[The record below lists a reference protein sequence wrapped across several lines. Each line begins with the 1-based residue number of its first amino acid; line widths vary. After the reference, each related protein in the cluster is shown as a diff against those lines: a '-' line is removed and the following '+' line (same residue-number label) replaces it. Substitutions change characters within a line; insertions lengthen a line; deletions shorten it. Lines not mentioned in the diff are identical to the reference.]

1 MLRCTLPSWASCTC
15 VNVRILAHIGY
26 ASKESKRVA
35 AVVTASLVGALS
47 IGAPAVALAD
57 TTVDMLVA
65 PEENAFSRGEVTLS
79 GATYNPNA
87 KVWEVKANKDGSALD
102 IKATHVKPL
111 GADKVEVKADDYKVS
126 FAKADGTAVDSIVE
140 PGQYVVTVECLK
152 GQYAGGKATA
162 KLAVKAADLTAVTA
176 YEVNSAD
183 SSKTD
188 DTTFTYSGK
197 KLAVAFADNAGNKL
211 VEGEDYTVKILKKGT
226 DNVSSAPAVDVIEA
240 GSYVGYMT
248 GIGQYAGETAE
259 VHFTVARFNFDNAK
273 IEVDDVI
280 ESDAAPVHPTKVYT
294 GTFGQ
299 ANYVELD
306 PELVAL
312 SFNRASAGSD
322 SQLFDKKG
330 VYTFDASVDP
340 LNASI
345 VNEKGSR
352 EVTVNKVAAY
362 ADFKY
367 GDAALE
373 DSYFVNLD
381 KKQSFDLNEVKALN
395 GKDEAK
401 GVTVTAK
408 KADGTTLS
416 DTSDKDAAV
425 LLTEG
430 TWTVT
435 VKVDAKANDYAVG
448 GSKTF
453 TVKVVLASVDA
464 DANVFV
470 YYTDES
476 GKKQAITSL
485 EKVYD
490 GKTITKGQF
499 TVQAFKDDNTDVSKD
514 VSFNI
519 YDESGKKVNDEGIK
533 NAGTYTL
540 KVESDE
546 LELTGTTE
554 ITITVNK
561 VDLSKL
567 YVMQEKKWFDEE
579 SGAPYVPLASDGKSL
594 GFDTVLGYD
603 TQAELTT
610 DKDSASDHE
619 GIDQIGRKIAGKD
632 FTPQVKAE
640 RYDVKKGKWVK
651 VSHPDIFTVAGEYR
665 FTLTGTA
672 DDAKNYKF
680 ANADNTTVVTTLCVD
695 EKDLVFRDVLP
706 GEWYFDAVADAKGLG
721 YVAGVSGSKY
731 YQPTAAIK
739 RCDVIVIL
747 ARMAGV
753 DTDLNG
759 MTEDEFSKGYGIYL
773 DYNDVDESS
782 YYARALAWATKVDI
796 AHGSN
801 GAFRPND
808 TITREEFAALLSNY
822 AMLNGKDVSV
832 DADKVLAEFPDGSS
846 VSDWAANAVA
856 WAADADIMGNGGKLN
871 PGSDITRAEVAA
883 MAVNFQPEKI
893 TKPVK

>member
-1 MLRCTLPSWASCTC
+1 MTAC
-15 VNVRILAHIGY
+15 VN
-26 ASKESKRVA
+26 KKSKRVA

-57 TTVDMLVA
+57 TNVDMLVA
-65 PEENAFSRGEVTLS
+65 PEENAFSRGEVTLD
-79 GATYNPNA
+79 GAKYNKTIKAWEATA
-87 KVWEVKANKDGSALD
+87 KADGSALD
-102 IKATHVKPL
+102 IKATQVTPL
-111 GADKVEVKADDYKVS
+111 GGSVVNIKNDDYKVS

-162 KLAVKAADLTAVTA
+162 KLNVKAASLQDLTW
-176 YEVNSAD
+176 YDAD
-183 SSKTD
+183 SALEDQTVDQKFVYTGSELHI
-188 DTTFTYSGK
+188 G
-197 KLAVAFADNAGNKL
+197 FADKVSF
-211 VEGEDYTVKILKKGT
+211 VEGEDYSVKILKKGT
-226 DNVSSAPAVDVIEA
+226 DNVSSAPSVAIKDA
-240 GSYVGYMT
+240 GDYVAYVT
-248 GIGQYAGETAE
+248 GLGQYKGESKE
-259 VHFTVARFNFDNAK
+259 VPFSVDQFVIANGTQVV
-273 IEVDDVI
+273 VDDVI
-280 ESDAAPVHPTKVYT
+280 ASDAAPVNPSKVYVGAP
-294 GTFGQ
+294 GT
-299 ANYVELD
+299 ASYAELD
-306 PELVAL
+306 TSLINLKFMFGYTVEGEKL
-312 SFNRASAGSD
+312 N
-322 SQLFDKKG
+322 LFDVPGLYVFSFSKNS
-330 VYTFDASVDP
+330 DND
-340 LNASI
+340 NI
-345 VNEKGSR
+345 VLPSAETDCTT
-352 EVTVNKVAAY
+352 VVNKVKELAS
-362 ADFKY
+362 FKY
-367 GDAALE
+367 GNEPLA
-373 DSYFVNLD
+373 DSYSINLAND
-381 KKQSFDLNEVKALN
+381 QVFDLSKLAAYN
-395 GKDEAK
+395 GDNKVVN
-401 GVTVTAK
+401 GVTVSAV
-408 KADGTTLS
+408 KADGTTASSGELG
-416 DTSDKDAAV
+416 A
-425 LLTEG
+425 G

-435 VKVDAKANDYAVG
+435 VDVDAAQNDFEVG

-453 TVKVVLASVDA
+453 TVKVVRASVNA

-499 TVQAFKDDNTDVSKD
+499 TVQAFKDDNTDVSD
-514 VSFNI
+514 QVSFNI
-519 YDESGKKVNDEGIK
+519 YDEDGKKVDKIVD
-533 NAGTYTL
+533 AGTYTL
-540 KVESDE
+540 KVETDE

-594 GFDTVLGYD
+594 GFNTVLGYD

-610 DKDSASDHE
+610 DKDSATDDE
-619 GIDQIGRKIAGKD
+619 GIDQIGRDIAGKD

-651 VSHPDIFTVAGEYR
+651 VSYPNIFTVAGEYR

-747 ARMAGV
+747 ARMAGM
-753 DTDLNG
+753 DTTLNG
-759 MTEDEFSKGYGIYL
+759 MTEGTFNKEYSTYL

>member
-1 MLRCTLPSWASCTC
+1 MTAC
-15 VNVRILAHIGY
+15 VN
-26 ASKESKRVA
+26 KKSKRVA

-57 TTVDMLVA
+57 TNVDMLVA
-65 PEENAFSRGEVTLS
+65 PEENAFSRGEVTLY
-79 GATYNPNA
+79 GAGLEQNDD
-87 KVWEVKANKDGSALD
+87 KVWEVQAKADGSALD
-102 IKATHVKPL
+102 IKATQVTPL
-111 GADKVEVKADDYKVS
+111 GGSAVNIKGDDYKVS

-162 KLAVKAADLTAVTA
+162 KLAVKAADLKGVTA
-176 YEVNSAD
+176 FESAETLD
-183 SSKTD
+183 S
-188 DTTFTYSGK
+188 TFVYSGK
-197 KLAVAFADNAGNKL
+197 KLNVDFVDRGNTKL
-211 VEGEDYTVKILKKGT
+211 VEGKDYSVKILKEGT
-226 DNVSSAPAVDVIEA
+226 DNVAAAPSVDVLA
-240 GSYVGYMT
+240 ADNYVGYMT
-248 GIGQYAGETAE
+248 GLGQYAGQTAE
-259 VHFTVARFNFDNAK
+259 VHFTVDPFDFDNAD
-273 IEVDDVI
+273 ITIDDVI
-280 ESDAAPVHPTKVYT
+280 ASESAPKHPTKVT
-294 GTFGQ
+294 NGVKGME
-299 ANYVELD
+299 NYVELD
-306 PELVAL
+306 PSLVDLA
-312 SFNRASAGSD
+312 FDSADSG
-322 SQLFDKKG
+322 SQLFDKPG
-330 VYTFDASVDP
+330 SYAFEATVDNTDGNFVYNNGPRS
-340 LNASI
+340 
-345 VNEKGSR
+345 EKVS
-352 EVTVNKVAAY
+352 KVAAY

-367 GDAALE
+367 GDDALA
-373 DSYFVNLD
+373 DSYSINLD
-381 KKQSFDLNEVKALN
+381 KKQSFDLDSVKAYN
-395 GKDEAK
+395 GKKEAK
-401 GVTVTAK
+401 GVTVSAV
-408 KADGTTLS
+408 KADGTT
-416 DTSDKDAAV
+416 AASGE
-425 LLTEG
+425 LGAG

-435 VKVDAKANDYAVG
+435 VKVDAAENNYEVG
-448 GSKTF
+448 GTKTF
-453 TVKVVLASVDA
+453 TVKVVRASLDA

-470 YYTDES
+470 YYKNEAVTSIEKTYDNKAIHKTD
-476 GKKQAITSL
+476 
-485 EKVYD
+485 
-490 GKTITKGQF
+490 F
-499 TVQAFKDDNTDVSKD
+499 TVKAFKDDNTDVSGQ

-519 YDESGKKVNDEGIK
+519 YDEDGKKVDKIVD
-533 NAGTYTL
+533 AGTYTL
-540 KVESDE
+540 KIETDE

-594 GFDTVLGYD
+594 GFDKILGYNTGVEVSD
-603 TQAELTT
+603 GT
-610 DKDSASDHE
+610 DGVSDDE
-619 GIDQIGRKIAGKD
+619 GIDEIGRDVAGKD
-632 FTPQVKAE
+632 FRSQVKAE

-651 VSHPDIFTVAGEYR
+651 VSYPDIFTVAGEYR

-680 ANADNTTVVTTLCVD
+680 ANADNTTVVTSLCVD

-753 DTDLNG
+753 DNALNG
-759 MTEDEFSKGYGIYL
+759 MTEDQFSKEYSTYL

>member
-1 MLRCTLPSWASCTC
+1 MTAC
-15 VNVRILAHIGY
+15 VN
-26 ASKESKRVA
+26 KKSKRVA

-57 TTVDMLVA
+57 TNVDMLVA
-65 PEENAFSRGEVTLS
+65 PEENAFSRGEVTLY
-79 GATYNPNA
+79 GAGLEQNDD
-87 KVWEVKANKDGSALD
+87 KVWEVQAKADGSALD
-102 IKATHVKPL
+102 IKATQVTPL
-111 GADKVEVKADDYKVS
+111 GGSAVNIKGDDYKVS

-162 KLAVKAADLTAVTA
+162 KLAVKAADLKGVTA
-176 YEVNSAD
+176 FESAETLD
-183 SSKTD
+183 S
-188 DTTFTYSGK
+188 TFVYSGK
-197 KLAVAFADNAGNKL
+197 KLNVDFVDRGNTKL
-211 VEGEDYTVKILKKGT
+211 VEGKDYSVKILKEGT
-226 DNVSSAPAVDVIEA
+226 DNVAAAPSVDVLA
-240 GSYVGYMT
+240 ADNYVGYMT
-248 GIGQYAGETAE
+248 GLGQYAGQTAE
-259 VHFTVARFNFDNAK
+259 VHFTVDPFDFDNAD
-273 IEVDDVI
+273 ITIDDVI
-280 ESDAAPVHPTKVYT
+280 ASESAPKHPTKVT
-294 GTFGQ
+294 NGVKGME
-299 ANYVELD
+299 NYVELD
-306 PELVAL
+306 PSLVDLA
-312 SFNRASAGSD
+312 FDSADSG
-322 SQLFDKKG
+322 SQLFDKPG
-330 VYTFDASVDP
+330 SYAFEATVDNTDGNFVYNNGPRS
-340 LNASI
+340 
-345 VNEKGSR
+345 EKVS
-352 EVTVNKVAAY
+352 KVAAY

-367 GDAALE
+367 GDDALA
-373 DSYFVNLD
+373 DSYSINLD
-381 KKQSFDLNEVKALN
+381 KKQSFDLDSVKAYN
-395 GKDEAK
+395 GKKEAK
-401 GVTVTAK
+401 GVTVSAV
-408 KADGTTLS
+408 KADGTT
-416 DTSDKDAAV
+416 AASGE
-425 LLTEG
+425 LGAG

-435 VKVDAKANDYAVG
+435 VKVDAAENNYEVG
-448 GSKTF
+448 GTKTF
-453 TVKVVLASVDA
+453 TVKVVRASLDA

-470 YYTDES
+470 YYKNEAVTSIEKTYDNKAIHKTD
-476 GKKQAITSL
+476 
-485 EKVYD
+485 
-490 GKTITKGQF
+490 F
-499 TVQAFKDDNTDVSKD
+499 TVKAFKDDNTDVSGQ

-519 YDESGKKVNDEGIK
+519 YDEDGKKVDKIVD
-533 NAGTYTL
+533 AGTYTL
-540 KVESDE
+540 KIETDE

-594 GFDTVLGYD
+594 GFDKILGYNTGVEVSD
-603 TQAELTT
+603 GT
-610 DKDSASDHE
+610 DGVSDDE
-619 GIDQIGRKIAGKD
+619 GIDEIGRDVAGKD
-632 FTPQVKAE
+632 FRSQVKAE

-651 VSHPDIFTVAGEYR
+651 VSYPDIFTVAGEYR

-680 ANADNTTVVTTLCVD
+680 ANADNTTVVTSLCVD

-753 DTDLNG
+753 DNALNG
-759 MTEDEFSKGYGIYL
+759 MTEDTFNKEYSTYL

>member
-1 MLRCTLPSWASCTC
+1 MTAC
-15 VNVRILAHIGY
+15 VN
-26 ASKESKRVA
+26 KKSKRVA

-57 TTVDMLVA
+57 TNVDMLVA
-65 PEENAFSRGEVTLS
+65 PEENAFSRGEVTLY
-79 GATYNPNA
+79 GAGLEQNDD
-87 KVWEVKANKDGSALD
+87 KVWEVQAKADGSALD
-102 IKATHVKPL
+102 IKATQVTPL
-111 GADKVEVKADDYKVS
+111 GGSAVNIKGDDYKVS

-162 KLAVKAADLTAVTA
+162 KLAVKAADLKGVTA
-176 YEVNSAD
+176 FESAETLD
-183 SSKTD
+183 S
-188 DTTFTYSGK
+188 TFVYSGK
-197 KLAVAFADNAGNKL
+197 KLNVDFVDRGNTKL
-211 VEGEDYTVKILKKGT
+211 VEGKDYSVKILKEGT
-226 DNVSSAPAVDVIEA
+226 DNVAAAPSVDVLA
-240 GSYVGYMT
+240 ADNYVGYMT
-248 GIGQYAGETAE
+248 GLGQYAGQTAE
-259 VHFTVARFNFDNAK
+259 VHFTVDPFDFDNAD
-273 IEVDDVI
+273 INIDDVI
-280 ESDAAPVHPTKVYT
+280 ASESAPKHPTKVT
-294 GTFGQ
+294 NGVKGME
-299 ANYVELD
+299 NYVELD
-306 PELVAL
+306 PSLVDLA
-312 SFNRASAGSD
+312 FDSADSG
-322 SQLFDKKG
+322 SQLFDKPG
-330 VYTFDASVDP
+330 SYAFEATVDNTDGNFVYNNGPRS
-340 LNASI
+340 
-345 VNEKGSR
+345 EKVS
-352 EVTVNKVAAY
+352 KVAAY

-367 GDAALE
+367 GDDALA
-373 DSYFVNLD
+373 DSYSINLD
-381 KKQSFDLNEVKALN
+381 KKQSFDLDSVKAYN
-395 GKDEAK
+395 GKKEAK
-401 GVTVTAK
+401 GVTVSAV
-408 KADGTTLS
+408 KADGTT
-416 DTSDKDAAV
+416 AASGE
-425 LLTEG
+425 LGAG

-435 VKVDAKANDYAVG
+435 VKVDAAENNYEVG
-448 GSKTF
+448 GTKTF
-453 TVKVVLASVDA
+453 TVKVVRASLDA

-470 YYTDES
+470 YYKNEAVTSVEKTYDKKAIHKTD
-476 GKKQAITSL
+476 
-485 EKVYD
+485 
-490 GKTITKGQF
+490 F
-499 TVQAFKDDNTDVSKD
+499 TVKAFKDDSTNVSDK

-519 YDESGKKVNDEGIK
+519 YDEDGKKVDKIVD
-533 NAGTYTL
+533 AGTYTL
-540 KVESDE
+540 KIESDE

-579 SGAPYVPLASDGKSL
+579 SGAPYVLLASDGKSL

-610 DKDSASDHE
+610 DKDSASDGM
-619 GIDQIGRKIAGKD
+619 GIDQIGRDIAGKD
-632 FTPQVKAE
+632 FTSQVKAE
-640 RYDVKKGKWVK
+640 RYDVKKGKWVE
-651 VSHPDIFTVAGEYR
+651 VSYPDIFTVAGEYR

-706 GEWYFDAVADAKGLG
+706 GEWYFDAVADAKNLS
-721 YVAGVSGSKY
+721 YVAGVSGTPY
-731 YQPTAAIK
+731 YQPTSAIK

-747 ARMAGV
+747 ARMAG
-753 DTDLNG
+753 
-759 MTEDEFSKGYGIYL
+759 MDEELLELPEGDFNKEYGTYL
-773 DYNDVDESS
+773 DYTDVDSS
-782 YYARALAWATKVDI
+782 AYYARALAWATKVDI

-801 GAFRPND
+801 GAFRPDD

>member
-1 MLRCTLPSWASCTC
+1 
-15 VNVRILAHIGY
+15 
-26 ASKESKRVA
+26 
-35 AVVTASLVGALS
+35 
-47 IGAPAVALAD
+47 
-57 TTVDMLVA
+57 
-65 PEENAFSRGEVTLS
+65 
-79 GATYNPNA
+79 
-87 KVWEVKANKDGSALD
+87 
-102 IKATHVKPL
+102 
-111 GADKVEVKADDYKVS
+111 
-126 FAKADGTAVDSIVE
+126 
-140 PGQYVVTVECLK
+140 
-152 GQYAGGKATA
+152 
-162 KLAVKAADLTAVTA
+162 
-176 YEVNSAD
+176 
-183 SSKTD
+183 
-188 DTTFTYSGK
+188 
-197 KLAVAFADNAGNKL
+197 
-211 VEGEDYTVKILKKGT
+211 
-226 DNVSSAPAVDVIEA
+226 
-240 GSYVGYMT
+240 MT
-248 GIGQYAGETAE
+248 GIGQYAGQTAE
-259 VHFTVARFNFDNAK
+259 VHFTVNKFVLDKQN
-273 IEVDDVI
+273 IVVDDVI
-280 ESDAAPVHPTKVYT
+280 GSESAPKHPTLVFT
-294 GTFGQ
+294 GSKGS
-299 ANYVELD
+299 ADYAELD
-306 PELVAL
+306 PTLVSLTFKKA
-312 SFNRASAGSD
+312 NGSISG
-322 SQLFDKKG
+322 SQLFDKPG
-330 VYTFDASVDP
+330 NYTFDASVDAD
-340 LNASI
+340 NNN
-345 VNEKGSR
+345 VDVTKGNPQ
-352 EVTVNKVAAY
+352 EVSVNKVAAY

-367 GDAALE
+367 SDAAIE
-373 DSYFVNLD
+373 DSYFINQD
-381 KKQSFDLNEVKALN
+381 KKQSFNCKNLKAYN
-395 GKDEAK
+395 GDVEAK
-401 GVTVTAK
+401 GVTFVAE
-408 KADGTTLS
+408 KAGDTMSYELPVGT
-416 DTSDKDAAV
+416 DFE
-425 LLTEG
+425 LTPG
-430 TWTVT
+430 VWTIT
-435 VKVDAKANDYAVG
+435 VKANPAANNFEVG

-490 GKTITKGQF
+490 GKTITKDKF
-499 TVQAFKDDNTDVSKD
+499 TVKAFKDDNTDVSDK

-519 YDESGKKVNDEGIK
+519 YDEDGKKVDEIVD
-533 NAGTYTL
+533 AGTYTL
-540 KVESDE
+540 KIESDE

-610 DKDSASDHE
+610 DKDSASDGM
-619 GIDQIGRKIAGKD
+619 GIDQIGRDIAGKD

-640 RYDVKKGKWVK
+640 RYDVKKGKWVE
-651 VSHPDIFTVAGEYR
+651 VSYPDIFTVAGEYR

-753 DTDLNG
+753 DNALNG
-759 MTEDEFSKGYGIYL
+759 MTEDEFSKGYGTYL

-846 VSDWAANAVA
+846 VSDWAADAVA

>member
-1 MLRCTLPSWASCTC
+1 MTAC
-15 VNVRILAHIGY
+15 VN
-26 ASKESKRVA
+26 KKSKRVA

-79 GATYNPNA
+79 GATYNNTT
-87 KVWEVKANKDGSALD
+87 KVWEAQANKDGSALD
-102 IKATHVKPL
+102 IKATQVTPL
-111 GADKVEVKADDYKVS
+111 GGSVVNIKGDDYKVS

-162 KLAVKAADLTAVTA
+162 KLNVKAASLQDLTW
-176 YEVNSAD
+176 YDAD
-183 SSKTD
+183 SALEDQTIDQKFVYTGSELHI
-188 DTTFTYSGK
+188 G
-197 KLAVAFADNAGNKL
+197 FADKVSF
-211 VEGEDYTVKILKKGT
+211 VEGEDYSVKILKKGT
-226 DNVSSAPAVDVIEA
+226 DNVSSAPSVAIKDA
-240 GSYVGYMT
+240 GDYVAYVT
-248 GIGQYAGETAE
+248 GLGQYKGESKE
-259 VHFTVARFNFDNAK
+259 VPFSVDKFVIANGTQVV
-273 IEVDDVI
+273 VDDVI
-280 ESDAAPVHPTKVYT
+280 ASDAAPVNPSKVYVGAP
-294 GTFGQ
+294 GT
-299 ANYVELD
+299 ASYAELD
-306 PELVAL
+306 TSLINL
-312 SFNRASAGSD
+312 KFMFGTSAEGEKLN
-322 SQLFDKKG
+322 LFDVPGMYVFSFSKNSDNDNIVLPSAETDCTTV
-330 VYTFDASVDP
+330 VYKVKELAS
-340 LNASI
+340 
-345 VNEKGSR
+345 
-352 EVTVNKVAAY
+352 
-362 ADFKY
+362 FKY
-367 GDAALE
+367 GNEPLA
-373 DSYFVNLD
+373 DSYSINLAND
-381 KKQSFDLNEVKALN
+381 QIFDLSKLAAYNGDNKVVNGVSVKA
-395 GKDEAK
+395 
-401 GVTVTAK
+401 V
-408 KADGTTLS
+408 KADGETLTTG
-416 DTSDKDAAV
+416 V
-425 LLTEG
+425 LTPG
-430 TWTVT
+430 SWTVT
-435 VKVDAKANDYAVG
+435 VNVDPASNDFSVG

-453 TVKVVLASVDA
+453 NVKVVKDIVDA

-490 GKTITKGQF
+490 GETITKGQF

-594 GFDTVLGYD
+594 GFNTVLGYD

-610 DKDSASDHE
+610 DKDSATDGK
-619 GIDQIGRKIAGKD
+619 GIDQIGRDIAGKD

-640 RYDVKKGKWVK
+640 RYDVKKGKWVE
-651 VSHPDIFTVAGEYR
+651 VSYPDIFTVAGEYR

-753 DTDLNG
+753 DNALNG
-759 MTEDEFSKGYGIYL
+759 MDEDEFSKEYSTYL

-893 TKPVK
+893 AKPVK

>member
-1 MLRCTLPSWASCTC
+1 MTAC
-15 VNVRILAHIGY
+15 VN
-26 ASKESKRVA
+26 KKSKRVA

-65 PEENAFSRGEVTLS
+65 PEENAFSRGEVTLY
-79 GATYNPNA
+79 GAGLEQNDD
-87 KVWEVKANKDGSALD
+87 KVWEVQAKADGSALD
-102 IKATHVKPL
+102 IKATQVTPL
-111 GADKVEVKADDYKVS
+111 GGSAVNIKGDDYKVS

-162 KLAVKAADLTAVTA
+162 KLAVKAADLKGVTA
-176 YEVNSAD
+176 FESAETLD
-183 SSKTD
+183 S
-188 DTTFTYSGK
+188 TFVYSGK
-197 KLAVAFADNAGNKL
+197 KLNVDFVDRGNTKL
-211 VEGEDYTVKILKKGT
+211 VEGKDYSVKILKEGT
-226 DNVSSAPAVDVIEA
+226 DNVAAAPSVDVLA
-240 GSYVGYMT
+240 ADNYVGYMT
-248 GIGQYAGETAE
+248 GLGQYAGQTAE
-259 VHFTVARFNFDNAK
+259 VHFTVDPFDFDNAD
-273 IEVDDVI
+273 ITIDDVI
-280 ESDAAPVHPTKVYT
+280 ASESAPKHPTKVT
-294 GTFGQ
+294 NGVKGME
-299 ANYVELD
+299 NYVELD
-306 PELVAL
+306 PSLVDLA
-312 SFNRASAGSD
+312 FDSADSG
-322 SQLFDKKG
+322 SQLFDKPG
-330 VYTFDASVDP
+330 SYAFEATVDNTDGNFVYNNGPRS
-340 LNASI
+340 
-345 VNEKGSR
+345 EKVS
-352 EVTVNKVAAY
+352 KVAAY

-367 GDAALE
+367 GDDALA
-373 DSYFVNLD
+373 DSYSINLD
-381 KKQSFDLNEVKALN
+381 KKQSFDLDSVKAYN
-395 GKDEAK
+395 GKKEAK
-401 GVTVTAK
+401 GVTVSAV
-408 KADGTTLS
+408 KADGTT
-416 DTSDKDAAV
+416 AASGE
-425 LLTEG
+425 LGAG

-435 VKVDAKANDYAVG
+435 VKVDAAENNYEVG
-448 GSKTF
+448 GTKTF
-453 TVKVVLASVDA
+453 TVKVVRASLDA

-470 YYTDES
+470 YYKNEAVTSIEKTYDNKAIHKTD
-476 GKKQAITSL
+476 
-485 EKVYD
+485 
-490 GKTITKGQF
+490 F
-499 TVQAFKDDNTDVSKD
+499 TVKAFKDDNTDVSGQ

-519 YDESGKKVNDEGIK
+519 YDEDGKKVDKIVD
-533 NAGTYTL
+533 AGTYTL
-540 KVESDE
+540 KIETDE

-594 GFDTVLGYD
+594 GFDKILGYNTGVEVSD
-603 TQAELTT
+603 GT
-610 DKDSASDHE
+610 DGVSDDE
-619 GIDQIGRKIAGKD
+619 GIDEIGRDVAGKD
-632 FTPQVKAE
+632 FRSQVKAE

-651 VSHPDIFTVAGEYR
+651 VSYPDIFTVAGEYR

-680 ANADNTTVVTTLCVD
+680 ANADNTTVVTSLCVD

-753 DTDLNG
+753 DNALNG
-759 MTEDEFSKGYGIYL
+759 MTEDQFSKEYSTYL

-782 YYARALAWATKVDI
+782 YYARDLAWATKVDI

>member
-1 MLRCTLPSWASCTC
+1 MTAC
-15 VNVRILAHIGY
+15 VN
-26 ASKESKRVA
+26 KKSKRVA

-79 GATYNPNA
+79 GATYNNTT
-87 KVWEVKANKDGSALD
+87 KVWEAQAKADGSALD

-111 GADKVEVKADDYKVS
+111 GADKVEVKADDFKVS
-126 FAKADGTAVDSIVE
+126 FAKADGTAVESIVE

-152 GQYAGGKATA
+152 GQYAGGKAAA
-162 KLAVKAADLTAVTA
+162 KLVVKAADLKGVSA

-183 SSKTD
+183 PSNTSD
-188 DTTFTYSGK
+188 DSFTYTGK
-197 KLAVAFADNAGNKL
+197 KLNVAFADKAGNAL
-211 VEGEDYTVKILKKGT
+211 DEGEDYTIKVLKEGT
-226 DNVSSAPAVDVIEA
+226 DNVASAPSVDVLEN
-240 GSYVGYMT
+240 GKYVGYMT
-248 GIGQYAGETAE
+248 GIGQYAGQTAE
-259 VHFTVARFNFDNAK
+259 VHFTVNKFVLDKQN
-273 IEVDDVI
+273 IVVDDVI
-280 ESDAAPVHPTKVYT
+280 GSESAPKHPTLVFT
-294 GTFGQ
+294 GSKGS
-299 ANYVELD
+299 ADYAELD
-306 PELVAL
+306 PTLVSLTFKKA
-312 SFNRASAGSD
+312 NGSISG
-322 SQLFDKKG
+322 SQLFDKPG
-330 VYTFDASVDP
+330 NYTFDASVDAD
-340 LNASI
+340 NNNIDVS
-345 VNEKGSR
+345 KGNPQ
-352 EVTVNKVAAY
+352 EVSVNKVAAY

-367 GDAALE
+367 GDAAIE
-373 DSYFVNLD
+373 DSYFINQD
-381 KKQSFDLNEVKALN
+381 KKQSFNCKNLKAYNGDVEAKDVTFVAEKAGDTMSYDLPAGTDFELTPGVWTITVKAN
-395 GKDEAK
+395 P
-401 GVTVTAK
+401 
-408 KADGTTLS
+408 
-416 DTSDKDAAV
+416 AANNF
-425 LLTEG
+425 E
-430 TWTVT
+430 
-435 VKVDAKANDYAVG
+435 VG

-490 GKTITKGQF
+490 GEEIKKSQF

-533 NAGTYTL
+533 SAGTYTL

-594 GFDTVLGYD
+594 GFNTVLGYD

-610 DKDSASDHE
+610 DKDSATDGM

-651 VSHPDIFTVAGEYR
+651 VSYPYIFTVAGEYR

-753 DTDLNG
+753 DTTLNG

-801 GAFRPND
+801 GAFRPDD

-822 AMLNGKDVSV
+822 AILNGKDVSV

-846 VSDWAANAVA
+846 VSDWAADAVA

-883 MAVNFQPEKI
+883 MAVIFQPEKI

>member
-1 MLRCTLPSWASCTC
+1 MTAC
-15 VNVRILAHIGY
+15 VN
-26 ASKESKRVA
+26 KKSKRVA

-57 TTVDMLVA
+57 TNVDMLVA
-65 PEENAFSRGEVTLS
+65 PEENAFSRGEVTLY
-79 GATYNPNA
+79 GAGLKQNDD
-87 KVWEVKANKDGSALD
+87 KVWEVQAKADGSALD
-102 IKATHVKPL
+102 IKATQVTPL
-111 GADKVEVKADDYKVS
+111 GGSAVNIKGDDYKVS

-162 KLAVKAADLTAVTA
+162 KLAVKAADLKGVTA
-176 YEVNSAD
+176 FESAETLD
-183 SSKTD
+183 S
-188 DTTFTYSGK
+188 TFVYSGK
-197 KLAVAFADNAGNKL
+197 KLNVDFVDRGMTKL
-211 VEGEDYTVKILKKGT
+211 VEGKDYSVKILKEGT
-226 DNVSSAPAVDVIEA
+226 DNVAAAPSVDVLA
-240 GSYVGYMT
+240 ADNYVGYMT
-248 GIGQYAGETAE
+248 GLGQYAGQTAE
-259 VHFTVARFNFDNAK
+259 VHFTVEKFNFDDAD
-273 IEVDDVI
+273 ITIDDVI
-280 ESDAAPVHPTKVYT
+280 ASESAPKHPTKVT
-294 GTFGQ
+294 NGVKGME
-299 ANYVELD
+299 NYVELD
-306 PELVAL
+306 PSLVDLA
-312 SFNRASAGSD
+312 FDSADSG
-322 SQLFDKKG
+322 SQLFDKPG
-330 VYTFDASVDP
+330 SYAFEATVDNTDGNFVYNNGPRS
-340 LNASI
+340 
-345 VNEKGSR
+345 EKVS
-352 EVTVNKVAAY
+352 KVAAY

-367 GDAALE
+367 GDDALA
-373 DSYFVNLD
+373 DSYSINLD
-381 KKQSFDLNEVKALN
+381 KKQSFDLDSVKAYN
-395 GKDEAK
+395 GKKEAK
-401 GVTVTAK
+401 GVTVSAV
-408 KADGTTLS
+408 KADGTT
-416 DTSDKDAAV
+416 AASGE
-425 LLTEG
+425 LGAG

-435 VKVDAKANDYAVG
+435 VKVDAAENNYEVG
-448 GSKTF
+448 GTKTF
-453 TVKVVLASVDA
+453 TVKVVRASLDA

-470 YYTDES
+470 YYKNEAVTSIEKTYDKKAIHKTD
-476 GKKQAITSL
+476 
-485 EKVYD
+485 
-490 GKTITKGQF
+490 F
-499 TVQAFKDDNTDVSKD
+499 TVKAFKDDNTDVSNQ

-519 YDESGKKVNDEGIK
+519 YDEDGKKVDKIVD
-533 NAGTYTL
+533 AGTYTL
-540 KVESDE
+540 KIETDE

-610 DKDSASDHE
+610 DKDSASDGM
-619 GIDQIGRKIAGKD
+619 GIDQIGRSIAGKD
-632 FTPQVKAE
+632 FTSQVKAE

-721 YVAGVSGSKY
+721 YVAGVSGTPY
-731 YQPTAAIK
+731 YQPTSAIK

-747 ARMAGV
+747 ARMAG
-753 DTDLNG
+753 
-759 MTEDEFSKGYGIYL
+759 MDEELLKLPEGTFNKEYGTYL
-773 DYNDVDESS
+773 DYTDVDSS
-782 YYARALAWATKVDI
+782 AYYARALAWATKVDI

-801 GAFRPND
+801 GAFRPDD

>member
-1 MLRCTLPSWASCTC
+1 MTAC
-15 VNVRILAHIGY
+15 VN
-26 ASKESKRVA
+26 KKSKRVA

-79 GATYNPNA
+79 GATYNNTT
-87 KVWEVKANKDGSALD
+87 KVWEAKAKADGSALD

-126 FAKADGTAVDSIVE
+126 FAKADGTAVESIVE

-162 KLAVKAADLTAVTA
+162 KLAVKAADLTKVTA
-176 YEVNSAD
+176 YEINSAD
-183 SSKTD
+183 PSKTD

-499 TVQAFKDDNTDVSKD
+499 TVQAFKDDNTDVSD
-514 VSFNI
+514 QVSFNI
-519 YDESGKKVNDEGIK
+519 YDEDGKKVDKIVD
-533 NAGTYTL
+533 AGTYTL
-540 KVESDE
+540 KIETDE

-561 VDLSKL
+561 VDLSALKIQYL
-567 YVMQEKKWFDEE
+567 KDWFG
-579 SGAPYVPLASDGKSL
+579 SAYYPLNAKGITWGSL
-594 GFDTVLGYD
+594 GVRYNTNVADDDSTDAKDDKEGWDAVATLPTNFESDQYLT
-603 TQAELTT
+603 AEMW
-610 DKDSASDHE
+610 
-619 GIDQIGRKIAGKD
+619 
-632 FTPQVKAE
+632 
-640 RYDVKKGKWVK
+640 DVKKEEWTKVNVADVSKVEGK
-651 VSHPDIFTVAGEYR
+651 YR
-665 FTLTGTA
+665 VTLKGNKEL
-672 DDAKNYKF
+672 AKNYTF
-680 ANADNTTVVTTLCVD
+680 ANDDNTTSVEFQVVD
-695 EKDLVFRDVLP
+695 EAKRLVFRDVKP
-706 GEWYFDAVADAKGLG
+706 GDWYLNAVSDAKNLS

-753 DTDLNG
+753 ETDLLG
-759 MTEDEFSKGYGIYL
+759 MNEDTFNKEYSIYL

-846 VSDWAANAVA
+846 VSDWAADAVA

>member
-1 MLRCTLPSWASCTC
+1 MTAC
-15 VNVRILAHIGY
+15 VN
-26 ASKESKRVA
+26 KKSKRVA

-87 KVWEVKANKDGSALD
+87 KVWEAKANKDGSALD

-162 KLAVKAADLTAVTA
+162 KLAVKAADLKGVSA

-183 SSKTD
+183 PSNTSD
-188 DTTFTYSGK
+188 GSFTYTGK

-211 VEGEDYTVKILKKGT
+211 VEGEDYTIKVLKEGT
-226 DNVSSAPAVDVIEA
+226 DNVASAPSVDVLEN
-240 GSYVGYMT
+240 GNYVGYMT
-248 GIGQYAGETAE
+248 GIGQYAGQTAE
-259 VHFTVARFNFDNAK
+259 VHFTVNKFVLDKQN
-273 IEVDDVI
+273 IVVDDVI
-280 ESDAAPVHPTKVYT
+280 GSESAPKHPTLVFT
-294 GTFGQ
+294 GSKGS
-299 ANYVELD
+299 ADYAELD
-306 PELVAL
+306 PTLVSLTFKKA
-312 SFNRASAGSD
+312 NGSISG
-322 SQLFDKKG
+322 SQLFDKPG
-330 VYTFDASVDP
+330 NYTFDASVDVD
-340 LNASI
+340 NNNIDVS
-345 VNEKGSR
+345 KGNPQ
-352 EVTVNKVAAY
+352 EVSVNKVAAY

-367 GDAALE
+367 GDAAIE
-373 DSYFVNLD
+373 DSYFINQD
-381 KKQSFDLNEVKALN
+381 KKQSFNCKNLKAYNGDVEAKDVTFVAEKAGDTMSYDLPAGSDFELTPGVWTITVKAN
-395 GKDEAK
+395 P
-401 GVTVTAK
+401 
-408 KADGTTLS
+408 
-416 DTSDKDAAV
+416 AANNF
-425 LLTEG
+425 E
-430 TWTVT
+430 
-435 VKVDAKANDYAVG
+435 VG

-476 GKKQAITSL
+476 DKKQAITSL

-490 GKTITKGQF
+490 GKTITKDQF

-579 SGAPYVPLASDGKSL
+579 SGAPYVPLASDGNSL
-594 GFDTVLGYD
+594 GFNTVLGYD

-610 DKDSASDHE
+610 DKDSATDGM

-651 VSHPDIFTVAGEYR
+651 VSYPYIFTVAGEYR

-753 DTDLNG
+753 DSALNG
-759 MTEDEFSKGYGIYL
+759 MDEGTFNKEYSTYL

-782 YYARALAWATKVDI
+782 YYARDLAWATKVDI

-893 TKPVK
+893 AKPVK

>member
-1 MLRCTLPSWASCTC
+1 MTAC
-15 VNVRILAHIGY
+15 VN
-26 ASKESKRVA
+26 KKSKRVA

-65 PEENAFSRGEVTLS
+65 PEENAFSRGEVTLY
-79 GATYNPNA
+79 GAGLKQNDD
-87 KVWEVKANKDGSALD
+87 KVWEVQAKADGSALD
-102 IKATHVKPL
+102 IKATQVTPL
-111 GADKVEVKADDYKVS
+111 GGSVVNINSDYKVS

-162 KLAVKAADLTAVTA
+162 KLAVKAADLKGVTA
-176 YEVNSAD
+176 FESAETLD
-183 SSKTD
+183 S
-188 DTTFTYSGK
+188 TFVYSGK
-197 KLAVAFADNAGNKL
+197 KLNVDFVDRGMTKL
-211 VEGEDYTVKILKKGT
+211 VEGEDYSVKILKEGT
-226 DNVSSAPAVDVIEA
+226 DNVAAAPSVDVLAA
-240 GSYVGYMT
+240 GNYVGYMT
-248 GIGQYAGETAE
+248 GLGQYAGETAE
-259 VHFTVARFNFDNAK
+259 VHFTVEQFDFDNAD
-273 IEVDDVI
+273 ITIDDVI
-280 ESDAAPVHPTKVYT
+280 ASESAPKHPTKVT
-294 GTFGQ
+294 NGVKGME
-299 ANYVELD
+299 NYVELD
-306 PELVAL
+306 PSLVDLAFD
-312 SFNRASAGSD
+312 SAASG
-322 SQLFDKKG
+322 SQLFDKPG
-330 VYTFDASVDP
+330 SYTFKATVDNTDGNFVYKNGP
-340 LNASI
+340 RS
-345 VNEKGSR
+345 K
-352 EVTVNKVAAY
+352 EVSKVAAY

-367 GDAALE
+367 GDDALA
-373 DSYFVNLD
+373 DSYSINLD
-381 KKQSFDLNEVKALN
+381 KKQSFDLDSVKAYN
-395 GKDEAK
+395 GKKEAK
-401 GVTVTAK
+401 GVTVSAV
-408 KADGTTLS
+408 KADGTT
-416 DTSDKDAAV
+416 AASGE
-425 LLTEG
+425 LGAG

-448 GSKTF
+448 GTKTF
-453 TVKVVLASVDA
+453 TVKVVRASLDA

-470 YYTDES
+470 YYKNEAVTSIEKTYDKKAIHKTD
-476 GKKQAITSL
+476 
-485 EKVYD
+485 
-490 GKTITKGQF
+490 F
-499 TVQAFKDDNTDVSKD
+499 TVKAFKDDNTNVSDK

-519 YDESGKKVNDEGIK
+519 YDEDGKKVDKIVD
-533 NAGTYTL
+533 AGTYTL
-540 KVESDE
+540 KIETDE

-610 DKDSASDHE
+610 DKDSASDGV

-632 FTPQVKAE
+632 FTSQVKAE
-640 RYDVKKGKWVK
+640 RYDVKKGKWVE
-651 VSHPDIFTVAGEYR
+651 VSYPNIFTVAGEYR

-753 DTDLNG
+753 DTTLNG

-832 DADKVLAEFPDGSS
+832 DA
-846 VSDWAANAVA
+846 
-856 WAADADIMGNGGKLN
+856 
-871 PGSDITRAEVAA
+871 
-883 MAVNFQPEKI
+883 
-893 TKPVK
+893 

>member
-1 MLRCTLPSWASCTC
+1 MFDEAERAVQAVRGMGEVDRACLLHPPSDSDRQLYEVLTDSVALYLARCRGEKRLDQKTVKAYCCDIEQFLVWLEEGIREFSRASMREYMVYLNARYAASTVRRKLASLRAWATWMRREDFMAASPFDDLDVSIRQPLLLPRTIGPRDLRHMLEPNGAAG
-15 VNVRILAHIGY
+15 I
-26 ASKESKRVA
+26 SKEGHAPTMLELRDQAVLELLIATGIRVSELCA
-35 AVVTASLVGALS
+35 LNLDSVDLSARQIRIFAS
-47 IGAPAVALAD
+47 
-57 TTVDMLVA
+57 
-65 PEENAFSRGEVTLS
+65 E
-79 GATYNPNA
+79 
-87 KVWEVKANKDGSALD
+87 
-102 IKATHVKPL
+102 
-111 GADKVEVKADDYKVS
+111 
-126 FAKADGTAVDSIVE
+126 
-140 PGQYVVTVECLK
+140 
-152 GQYAGGKATA
+152 
-162 KLAVKAADLTAVTA
+162 
-176 YEVNSAD
+176 
-183 SSKTD
+183 
-188 DTTFTYSGK
+188 
-197 KLAVAFADNAGNKL
+197 
-211 VEGEDYTVKILKKGT
+211 
-226 DNVSSAPAVDVIEA
+226 SAP
-240 GSYVGYMT
+240 
-248 GIGQYAGETAE
+248 
-259 VHFTVARFNFDNAK
+259 K
-273 IEVDDVI
+273 
-280 ESDAAPVHPTKVYT
+280 HPTKVT
-294 GTFGQ
+294 NGVKGME
-299 ANYVELD
+299 NYVELD
-306 PELVAL
+306 PSLVDLAFD
-312 SFNRASAGSD
+312 SAASG
-322 SQLFDKKG
+322 SQLFDKPG
-330 VYTFDASVDP
+330 SYTFKATVDNTDGNFVYENGP
-340 LNASI
+340 RS
-345 VNEKGSR
+345 K
-352 EVTVNKVAAY
+352 TVSKVAAY

-381 KKQSFDLNEVKALN
+381 KKQSFDLDSVKAYN
-395 GKDEAK
+395 GKKEAK
-401 GVTVTAK
+401 GVTVSAV
-408 KADGTTLS
+408 KADGTT
-416 DTSDKDAAV
+416 AASGE
-425 LLTEG
+425 LGAG

-448 GSKTF
+448 GTKTF
-453 TVKVVLASVDA
+453 TVKVVRASLDA

-470 YYTDES
+470 YYKNEAVTSIEKTYDKKAIAKTD
-476 GKKQAITSL
+476 
-485 EKVYD
+485 
-490 GKTITKGQF
+490 F
-499 TVQAFKDDNTDVSKD
+499 TVKAFKDDNTDVSDK

-519 YDESGKKVNDEGIK
+519 YDEDGKKVDKIVD
-533 NAGTYTL
+533 AGTYTL
-540 KVESDE
+540 KIETDE

-594 GFDTVLGYD
+594 GFNTVLGYD

-610 DKDSASDHE
+610 DKDSASDGM
-619 GIDQIGRKIAGKD
+619 GIDQIGRSIAGKD

-651 VSHPDIFTVAGEYR
+651 VSYPNIFTVAGEYR

-753 DTDLNG
+753 DTSLNG
-759 MTEDEFSKGYGIYL
+759 MTEDEFSKVYGTYL

-832 DADKVLAEFPDGSS
+832 DADKVLAGFPDGSS
-846 VSDWAANAVA
+846 VSDWAADAVA

-893 TKPVK
+893 AKPVK

>member
-1 MLRCTLPSWASCTC
+1 MTAC
-15 VNVRILAHIGY
+15 VN
-26 ASKESKRVA
+26 KKSKRVA

-57 TTVDMLVA
+57 TNVDMLVA
-65 PEENAFSRGEVTLS
+65 PEENAFSRGEVTLD
-79 GATYNPNA
+79 GAKYNKTIKAWEATA
-87 KVWEVKANKDGSALD
+87 KADGSALD
-102 IKATHVKPL
+102 IKATQVTPL
-111 GADKVEVKADDYKVS
+111 GGSVVNIKNDDYKVS

-162 KLAVKAADLTAVTA
+162 KLNVKAASLQDLTW
-176 YEVNSAD
+176 YDAD
-183 SSKTD
+183 SALEDQTVDQKFVYTGSELHI
-188 DTTFTYSGK
+188 G
-197 KLAVAFADNAGNKL
+197 FADKVSF
-211 VEGEDYTVKILKKGT
+211 VEGEDYSVKILKKGT
-226 DNVSSAPAVDVIEA
+226 DNVSSAPSVAIKDA
-240 GSYVGYMT
+240 GDYVAYVT
-248 GIGQYAGETAE
+248 GLGQYKGESKE
-259 VHFTVARFNFDNAK
+259 VPFSVDQFVIANGTQVV
-273 IEVDDVI
+273 VDDVI
-280 ESDAAPVHPTKVYT
+280 ASDAAPVNPSKVYVGAP
-294 GTFGQ
+294 GT
-299 ANYVELD
+299 ASYAELD
-306 PELVAL
+306 TSLINLKFMFGYTVEGEKL
-312 SFNRASAGSD
+312 N
-322 SQLFDKKG
+322 LFDVPGLYVFSFSKNS
-330 VYTFDASVDP
+330 DND
-340 LNASI
+340 NI
-345 VNEKGSR
+345 VLPSAETDCTT
-352 EVTVNKVAAY
+352 VVNKVKELAS
-362 ADFKY
+362 FKY
-367 GDAALE
+367 GNEPLA
-373 DSYFVNLD
+373 DSYSINLAND
-381 KKQSFDLNEVKALN
+381 QVFDLSKLAAYN
-395 GKDEAK
+395 GDNKVVN
-401 GVTVTAK
+401 GVTVSAV
-408 KADGTTLS
+408 KADGTTASSGELG
-416 DTSDKDAAV
+416 A
-425 LLTEG
+425 G

-435 VKVDAKANDYAVG
+435 VDVDAAQNDFEVG

-453 TVKVVLASVDA
+453 TVKVVRASVNA

-499 TVQAFKDDNTDVSKD
+499 TVQAFKDDNTDVSD
-514 VSFNI
+514 QVSFNI
-519 YDESGKKVNDEGIK
+519 YDEDGKKVDKIVD
-533 NAGTYTL
+533 AGTYTL
-540 KVESDE
+540 KIETDE

-594 GFDTVLGYD
+594 GFNTVLGYD

-610 DKDSASDHE
+610 DKDSATDDE
-619 GIDQIGRKIAGKD
+619 GIDQIGRDIAGKD

-651 VSHPDIFTVAGEYR
+651 VSYPNIFTVAGEYR

-747 ARMAGV
+747 ARMAGM
-753 DTDLNG
+753 DTTLNG
-759 MTEDEFSKGYGIYL
+759 MTEDIFNKEYSTYL